1 MNQTSFTATMNRLT
15 SRPDIMVASMLIL
28 AMAMMILPMPI
39 VVVDILVAFNLATA
53 LMLIMTAIYLTKPLD
68 FSSLPVVI
76 VITTVFRLAV
86 EITITRLILS
96 EADAGEIIKT
106 FGEFVIGGNIAV
118 GIIIFM
124 IITIVQFL
132 VISKG
137 AERVAE
143 VAARFTLDGM
153 PGRQMSIDADLRNGD
168 IDAAEAK
175 RRRSELEE
183 ESQLFGAMDGA
194 MKFVKGDTIAGLLIV
209 IINLAGGISIGV
221 SQRGMTFS
229 DAAHTYAL
237 LSIGEALISQIPSL
251 LLAISSAT
259 IVTRVKSDDA
269 RDLGGDVFGQLAG
282 DGRAL
287 QMTAVALLA
296 MALVP
301 GFPYI
306 ILTIMAALFG
316 AASFVM
322 RKAADKKATAK
333 ALNAKER
340 ADAKTAPKGA
350 DGKPLDAKAAAAAAL
365 PVRMPIKVVLS
376 SALNAV
382 QNTAMLE
389 IMMENIRLKVSK
401 DLGIVCPKVG
411 FRVDEKLTQNR
422 LIIEHDEVPTLEREV
437 RPNFVAL
444 NDERANLELLNIPY
458 EASGEGTSEE
468 VIWIDAVHTKSLQG
482 AGIGFRDSEGLIAKA
497 LEHVLRLRASSFI
510 GIQETKG
517 LFQDME
523 KEYVDLTQE
532 VWRVVPV
539 SRIADVFRRLLDED
553 IPLRHTRLILE
564 GLAEWGEKE
573 PNTVLLSEFIRP
585 HLKRQICFRYANEGK
600 ILPIYLVERN
610 AEEVIRQSIT
620 HSAVGPYLALSDE
633 SSDEFLEQ
641 TRRLVSQ
648 VQGSFAIVC
657 ALDVRRYIRGLLS
670 RNSLDVPVLSYQ
682 DLSEEFTIQ
691 PCGSIHLSQMPNEEL
706 DESESW
712 AA

>member
-1 MNQTSFTATMNRLT
+1 MNETSFTATMNRLT

-175 RRRSELEE
+175 RKRSELEE

-287 QMTAVALLA
+287 QMTAIALLA
-296 MALVP
+296 MAMIP

-322 RKAADKKATAK
+322 TKAAKKKAI
-333 ALNAKER
+333 AKELNVQAK
-340 ADAKTAPKGA
+340 ADAKAAPKGA
-350 DGKPLDAKAAAAAAL
+350 DGKPIDPKVAAL
-365 PVRMPIKVVLS
+365 PVRMPIKVAIS
-376 SALNAV
+376 SALNNA
-382 QNTAMLE
+382 QKPDMLE
-389 IMMENIRLKVSK
+389 VMLETVRLKVSK
-401 DLGIVCPKVG
+401 DLGIVCPKAG
-411 FRVDEKLTQNR
+411 LRVDEKLSPNR
-422 LIIEHDEVPTLEREV
+422 VIVEHDEVPTLEREV
-437 RPNFVAL
+437 RPNCVAL
-444 NDERANLELLNIPY
+444 NDERANLDLLNLPY
-458 EASGEGTSEE
+458 EVSNEGTSDET
-468 VIWIDAVHTKSLQG
+468 IWIDDVHKQALQG
-482 AGIGFRDSEGLIAKA
+482 AGIGFHDAEALIAKA
-497 LEHVLRLRASSFI
+497 LERVLRLRASSFI
-510 GIQETKG
+510 GIQETKA

-523 KEYVDLTQE
+523 KEYADLTQE

>member
-1 MNQTSFTATMNRLT
+1 MNETSFTATMSKLT
-15 SRPDIMVASMLIL
+15 SRPDVMVASMLIL
-28 AMAMMILPMPI
+28 AMAMMILPLPI
-39 VVVDILVAFNLATA
+39 VMVDVLVAFNLATA

-96 EADAGEIIKT
+96 EADAGEIVRT

-175 RRRSELEE
+175 RKRSELEE

-209 IINLAGGISIGV
+209 IINLAGGISIGMT
-221 SQRGMTFS
+221 QRGMSFS
-229 DAAHTYAL
+229 DASRAYAL

-251 LLAISSAT
+251 LLAIASAT

-287 QMTAVALLA
+287 QMTAIGLLA
-296 MALVP
+296 MALIP

-316 AASFVM
+316 AASFVIGKAHKARM
-322 RKAADKKATAK
+322 IAKEIAATEKAAAK
-333 ALNAKER
+333 AAGG
-340 ADAKTAPKGA
+340 DGKGA
-350 DGKPLDAKAAAAAAL
+350 DGKPGVAATPAVQ
-365 PVRMPIKVVLS
+365 VRMPVKVAIS
-376 SALNAV
+376 SALSDV
-382 QNTAMLE
+382 QSKELLEVML
-389 IMMENIRLKVSK
+389 ENIRLKVSN

-411 FRVDEKLTQNR
+411 FRIDEKFSPNQM
-422 LIIEHDEVPTLEREV
+422 IIEHDEVPTFEREI
-437 RPNFVAL
+437 RPNCLVL
-444 NDERANLELLNIPY
+444 NDERANLDLLNLAY
-458 EASGEGTSEE
+458 EISNEGTTDE
-468 VIWIDAVHTKSLQG
+468 VIWIDDVHAQSLKG
-482 AGIGFRDSEGLIAKA
+482 AGIGFLDAEGLIAKA

-510 GIQETKG
+510 GIQETKF
-517 LFQDME
+517 LFQAME
-523 KEYVDLTQE
+523 KEYADLTQE

-573 PNTVLLSEFIRP
+573 PNTLLLAEFIRP
-585 HLKRQICFRYANEGK
+585 HLKRQICYRYANAGK

-610 AEEVIRQSIT
+610 AEEVVRQSIT
-620 HSAVGPYLALSDE
+620 HSAVGPYLALSDV
-633 SSDEFLEQ
+633 SSDEFLDQ
-641 TRRLVSQ
+641 ARRLVSQ
-648 VQGSFAIVC
+648 VSGSFAIVC

-670 RNSLDVPVLSYQ
+670 RNGIDVPILSYQ

-691 PCGSIHLSQMPNEEL
+691 PCGSIHLSQMPNEEI
-706 DESESW
+706 DESEAW